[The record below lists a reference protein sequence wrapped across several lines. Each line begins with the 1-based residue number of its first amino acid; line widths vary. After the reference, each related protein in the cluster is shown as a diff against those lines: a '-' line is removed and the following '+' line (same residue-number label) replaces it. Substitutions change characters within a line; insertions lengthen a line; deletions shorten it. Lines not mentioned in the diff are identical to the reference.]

1 MKLELQSVLEGHSG
15 PVWSAKWSPDGKA
28 LASCSGDHTIRIW
41 STLGS
46 GDSWTCVALLSD
58 VHQRTIRNVA
68 WSPNGKYLAACSFD
82 GTTSIWTLQSADIQ
96 EWECV
101 AHLEGHGNEVKC
113 VAWSADGTLLATCG
127 RDKSIWIWEN
137 EAMNEFALGE
147 FECIAVLQGHAQDV
161 KCVCFHPCAKVL
173 YSASYDDSIKIWIE
187 QDSDWICAS
196 TLTEHTGTVWSLAF
210 NPEGN
215 RLVSCS
221 DDLSLKVWE
230 WDQGSEDPDTEY
242 TCWVNVASIPGIS
255 QQPVYSVSISS
266 MGLLACSDGDNS
278 IKVFDERSAEG
289 YPGGYESKPS
299 LTIQEAHSADVNSI
313 SWNPTN
319 PRLIVSAGDD
329 ELVKI
334 WKLN

>member
-1 MKLELQSVLEGHSG
+1 
-15 PVWSAKWSPDGKA
+15 
-28 LASCSGDHTIRIW
+28 
-41 STLGS
+41 
-46 GDSWTCVALLSD
+46 

-101 AHLEGHGNEVKC
+101 AHLEGHVNEVKC

-196 TLTEHTGTVWSLAF
+196 TLTGHTGTVWSLAF

-215 RLVSCS
+215 RLGNLWVLVLFSKVS
-221 DDLSLKVWE
+221 
-230 WDQGSEDPDTEY
+230 
-242 TCWVNVASIPGIS
+242 
-255 QQPVYSVSISS
+255 SV
-266 MGLLACSDGDNS
+266 
-278 IKVFDERSAEG
+278 V
-289 YPGGYESKPS
+289 
-299 LTIQEAHSADVNSI
+299 Q
-313 SWNPTN
+313 
-319 PRLIVSAGDD
+319 
-329 ELVKI
+329 
-334 WKLN
+334 